1 MQKRAVPRNS
11 RKTRNRAGK
20 GRPSPALKRPAWLGI
35 ALLAALALSSC
46 GLESSTYYYTPSF
59 TFSGTSGP
67 IVLQH
72 NTANTDS
79 SFLGYEVYYR
89 VYYNDSNGDGYDA
102 ADADYVMIS
111 STVQNTDVY
120 TPTTALNK
128 LKAQGFVRLLSDTD
142 YETYFH
148 TTSSSSTKFTIQ
160 LDNSVRNWYFTDS
173 SDSTST
179 QTAIYRNTGSSDVSF
194 NTTYTSGD
202 DDYDS
207 STTIGSGKEIYIVM
221 FAVAYGFDLSSS
233 GAIYSLP
240 VVCSNTSTG
249 SGIFPVY
256 ALPDTLYDD

>member
-1 MQKRAVPRNS
+1 MGEGTPPYIRECPIGGAPFPVLR
-11 RKTRNRAGK
+11 RIVY
-20 GRPSPALKRPAWLGI
+20 LGFV
-35 ALLAALALSSC
+35 LFAALAVSSC

-89 VYYNDSNGDGYDA
+89 VYYNDAAGNGYEA

-160 LDNSVRNWYFTDS
+160 LDNSVRDWYFIDS
-173 SDSTST
+173 SDSST
-179 QTAIYRNTGSSDVSF
+179 QTAIYRNTGSTGVSF

>member
-1 MQKRAVPRNS
+1 M
-11 RKTRNRAGK
+11 
-20 GRPSPALKRPAWLGI
+20 
-35 ALLAALALSSC
+35 ALSSC

-59 TFSGTSGP
+59 YFSGTSGP

-89 VYYNDSNGDGYDA
+89 VYYGNDDGYDEA
-102 ADADYVMIS
+102 EADYVMIS

-160 LDNSVRNWYFTDS
+160 LDSSVRDWYFIDS
-173 SDSTST
+173 SDSSGTK
-179 QTAIYRNTGSSDVSF
+179 TAVYRSKSSSSSRADAVSF
-194 NTTYTSGD
+194 NTKYSSGD
-202 DDYDS
+202 ADYDS
-207 STTIGSGKEIYIVM
+207 STTCNSGDDLYIVM
-221 FAVAYGFDLSSS
+221 FAVAYGFDLTSS

-240 VVCSNTSTG
+240 VVCSGSSTG
-249 SGIFPVY
+249 SGVFPVY
-256 ALPDTLYDD
+256 TLPDTLYDD